1 MKDPE
6 SATKLVL
13 RHLPPTLS
21 EAALRDRIDAHFT
34 GRYNWLCF
42 RPPNS
47 SSLSHRH
54 QLYSR
59 AYIQLKTPQDVFEF
73 ADMFNGHIFV
83 NEKGSQFKAV
93 VEYAPYQCVPDTSK
107 KDPRAGTIY
116 KDPKYV
122 EFLEMLSKPTENLP
136 SAEIQLERKEAER
149 AVAGKGDA
157 IVTPLM
163 EFVRQRRAAKSG
175 PSRLATSNRRS
186 GGRVRGANSPSSP
199 SVIRRGS
206 ERSKMSN
213 VAYVLRDSAKIA
225 SNKDKS
231 TYVLASQREQQ
242 QCRENEILIEKN
254 RRDAV
259 EGKDRHISYD
269 STISLPS
276 WTEMLEDEAGVSVK
290 NIQDPTVMHNDGM
303 TAVVDGA
310 GEAGKKRLLLSK
322 EREKELSNG
331 PAIGLSS
338 PNGIDTGVQ
347 LQRRHTSSVKGSA
360 SAPQTGGSLH
370 QHGITSPG
378 KGTPGSL
385 TLKQNQRSESSG
397 RIGRGMISTKD
408 LQLPVTSSNTEQ
420 PNQLFLTSSEK
431 DKRPPKHPGPRCGLK
446 DHGSGLASPSSFADV
461 NSKNFQDEK
470 STHTT
475 ERQDRRTRNKD
486 RPDRP
491 VWTPRRRSD
500 GPSVSDASQP
510 SSESLVSAKFQSG
523 PEGLSKLEKIEKGSA
538 FQQNVGF
545 AEATV
550 EDKSLQGDNVSDT
563 SVTVKFRYPD
573 LIGSQ
578 TARRSNATSGVIAS
592 WNNTSTN
599 QADLKSETVMASGGV
614 DFEIQGNGRMILAT
628 AENGNHRQLLR
639 RPSAPTTREVD
650 GALALGESK
659 PAKRGGTVGY
669 GSQEK
674 QVWVAVQKSGS

>member
-21 EAALRDRIDAHFT
+21 EAALRDRIDAHFA

-42 RPPNS
+42 RPPKT

-93 VEYAPYQCVPDTSK
+93 VEYSPYQCVPDTSK
-107 KDPRAGTIY
+107 KDTRAGTIY
-116 KDPKYV
+116 KDPKYL

-149 AVAGKGDA
+149 AGAGKGDA

-163 EFVRQRRAAKSG
+163 EYVRQRRAAKSG
-175 PSRLATSNRRS
+175 SSRLAISNRRS
-186 GGRVRGANSPSSP
+186 GGRVRGANSASSTL
-199 SVIRRGS
+199 VIKRGT

-213 VAYVLRDSAKIA
+213 VAYVLRDSTRIA

-259 EGKDRHISYD
+259 EVKERHVSYD
-269 STISLPS
+269 SNTSHSS
-276 WTEMLEDEAGVSVK
+276 WTETLEDEAGVSIK
-290 NIQDPTVMHNDGM
+290 NIQDPTVMHNEGM
-303 TAVVDGA
+303 TTGGDGT
-310 GEAGKKRLLLSK
+310 GEAGKRRLLLSK

-331 PAIGLSS
+331 PATGLSS
-338 PNGIDTGVQ
+338 SNGIDIGVQ
-347 LQRRHTSSVKGSA
+347 LQRRHTSGVKGSA
-360 SAPQTGGSLH
+360 SAQQTGGSLH
-370 QHGITSPG
+370 QHGIMSPG
-378 KGTPGSL
+378 KGTPGTS
-385 TLKQNQRSESSG
+385 TLKQNQRLESSG
-397 RIGRGMISTKD
+397 RMGRGMLSTKD
-408 LQLPVTSSNTEQ
+408 LQLPVTSSNAEQ
-420 PNQLFLTSSEK
+420 QNQLFLTSYEK
-431 DKRPPKHPGPRCGLK
+431 DKRPPKHPSLRSGLK
-446 DHGSGLASPSSFADV
+446 DHGSGLASPSSFGDV

-470 STHTT
+470 NTHIT

-500 GPSVSDASQP
+500 GSSVSDASQL
-510 SSESLVSAKFQSG
+510 SSEPLITAKFQSG
-523 PEGLSKLEKIEKGSA
+523 PEGLSKLEKIEKSSA
-538 FQQNVGF
+538 FQQKVGF
-545 AEATV
+545 AEGTV
-550 EDKSLQGDNVSDT
+550 EDNFQQGDNVSDT
-563 SVTVKFRYPD
+563 SVSMKLKSET
-573 LIGSQ
+573 
-578 TARRSNATSGVIAS
+578 SNQVE
-592 WNNTSTN
+592 
-599 QADLKSETVMASGGV
+599 LKSETVMASGGV
-614 DFEIQGNGRMILAT
+614 DFEAQGNGRTILAT

-639 RPSAPTTREVD
+639 RPSAPATREVD
-650 GALALGESK
+650 GASVLGESK
-659 PAKRGGTVGY
+659 PAKRGGVVGY

>member
-21 EAALRDRIDAHFT
+21 EAALRDRIDAHFV

-42 RPPNS
+42 RPPNT

-93 VEYAPYQCVPDTSK
+93 VEYAPYQSVPDTSK

-116 KDPKYV
+116 KDPKYL

-157 IVTPLM
+157 FVTPLM

-175 PSRLATSNRRS
+175 PSRLATSHRRS

-199 SVIRRGS
+199 SVIKRGS

-213 VAYVLRDSAKIA
+213 VAYVLRDSPKIA

-254 RRDAV
+254 RRDAF

-269 STISLPS
+269 STIMLPS

-290 NIQDPTVMHNDGM
+290 NIQDPTG
-303 TAVVDGA
+303 DGA
-310 GEAGKKRLLLSK
+310 GEAGKRRLLLSK

-331 PAIGLSS
+331 PVLGLSS
-338 PNGIDTGVQ
+338 PNGIDTVVQ
-347 LQRRHTSSVKGSA
+347 LQRRHTSSIKGSA
-360 SAPQTGGSLH
+360 SAQQTGGSLH

-378 KGTPGSL
+378 KGSPGSL

-397 RIGRGMISTKD
+397 RIGRGMLSTKD

-420 PNQLFLTSSEK
+420 NQLFLASSEK
-431 DKRPPKHPGPRCGLK
+431 DKRPPKHPGLRCSLK
-446 DHGSGLASPSSFADV
+446 DHGSGMGSPSSFADV

-470 STHTT
+470 NTHTT

-500 GPSVSDASQP
+500 GSSVSDASQP
-510 SSESLVSAKFQSG
+510 SSESLVNAKFQSG
-523 PEGLSKLEKIEKGSA
+523 PEGISKLEKIEKGSA
-538 FQQNVGF
+538 FRQNVGF
-545 AEATV
+545 AEGTL
-550 EDKSLQGDNVSDT
+550 EDNSQQGENLSDT
-563 SVTVKFRYPD
+563 SVSAKFRHPD

-578 TARRSNATSGVIAS
+578 TARRSNATSGVVAS
-592 WNNTSTN
+592 SNSTSTN
-599 QADLKSETVMASGGV
+599 QVELKSETVMASGGV
-614 DFEIQGNGRMILAT
+614 DFETQGNGRMILAT

-639 RPSAPTTREVD
+639 RPAAPAAREVD

-659 PAKRGGTVGY
+659 PAKRGGAVGY

>member
-21 EAALRDRIDAHFT
+21 ETALIDRIDAHFA

-42 RPPNS
+42 RPP

-54 QLYSR
+54 RLYSR

-107 KDPRAGTIY
+107 KDARAGTIY
-116 KDPKYV
+116 KDPKYL
-122 EFLEMLSKPTENLP
+122 EFLEMLSKPIENLP

-149 AVAGKGDA
+149 AGTGKGDA

-163 EFVRQRRAAKSG
+163 EYVRQRRAVKSG

-186 GGRVRGANSPSSP
+186 GGRVRGANSASSTL
-199 SVIRRGS
+199 IIKRGT

-213 VAYVLRDSAKIA
+213 VAYVLRDGTRIA

-231 TYVLASQREQQ
+231 TYALVSQREQQ
-242 QCRENEILIEKN
+242 QCRDNEILIEKN
-254 RRDAV
+254 RRDAI
-259 EGKDRHISYD
+259 EGKERYISND
-269 STISLPS
+269 SNVSHS
-276 WTEMLEDEAGVSVK
+276 NWTETLEDEAGVSIK
-290 NIQDPTVMHNDGM
+290 NIQDSTVMHNEGIAAGGDG
-303 TAVVDGA
+303 T
-310 GEAGKKRLLLSK
+310 GEAGKRRLLLSK

-338 PNGIDTGVQ
+338 PNGIDIGVQ

-360 SAPQTGGSLH
+360 STPQIGGSLH
-370 QHGITSPG
+370 QRGIMSPG
-378 KGTPGSL
+378 KGSPGTL
-385 TLKQNQRSESSG
+385 TLRQNQRLESGG
-397 RIGRGMISTKD
+397 RIGRGMLSTKD
-408 LQLPVTSSNTEQ
+408 LQLPVTSSNSEQ
-420 PNQLFLTSSEK
+420 QNQLFLTSYEK
-431 DKRPPKHPGPRCGLK
+431 DKRPPKHPGLRCGMK
-446 DHGSGLASPSSFADV
+446 DHGSGLVSPSSFADV
-461 NSKNFQDEK
+461 SSKNFQDEK
-470 STHTT
+470 NAHIG

-500 GPSVSDASQP
+500 GPSASDPSQP
-510 SSESLVSAKFQSG
+510 SSEALVTAKFQSG

-538 FQQNVGF
+538 FGQKVGF
-545 AEATV
+545 AEGTV
-550 EDKSLQGDNVSDT
+550 EDSSQQGDNVSDP
-563 SVTVKFRYPD
+563 SVSVKFHHLD
-573 LIGSQ
+573 LVGSQ
-578 TARRSNATSGVIAS
+578 TARRSNASFGVAAS
-592 WNNTSTN
+592 SDNTYN
-599 QADLKSETVMASGGV
+599 QVELKNEIVMTSGGV
-614 DFEIQGNGRMILAT
+614 DFEAQGNGRSILAT
-628 AENGNHRQLLR
+628 PENGNHRQLLR
-639 RPSAPTTREVD
+639 RPSAPATREVD
-650 GALALGESK
+650 GTLVSGESK
-659 PAKRGGTVGY
+659 PAKRGSAVGY